1 MKISLKKFIYTLV
14 ICLISFYTTNVFAI
28 NECTK
33 EEKSRLQELA
43 NNIKIQY
50 DYRLREDI
58 IDGEV
63 LEVEPIYKLKML
75 NSNAD
80 LRYEYKLANESE
92 KKAIRDY
99 EIGDLEVYEG
109 DVLDFY
115 IYSYTNNLCTN
126 QFIKKIRVV
135 LPTYNRFYYFNK
147 EDCLEYSDFKYC
159 QEFMNTGNKSY
170 EEIEDLFT
178 EYKNEKNA
186 KKNDNFI
193 IKYFWYILGGVLGL
207 GALAFGII
215 VIVKKVK
222 AKEDL

>member
-1 MKISLKKFIYTLV
+1 MRISLKKIIYTLV
-14 ICLISFYTTNVFAI
+14 ICVISFSAMNVFAI

-33 EEKSRLQELA
+33 EEQSRLQELA

-75 NSNAD
+75 NSDAD
-80 LRYEYKLANESE
+80 LRYEYKLANENE

-135 LPTYNRFYYFNK
+135 LPTYNLFYYYNK
-147 EDCLEYSDFKYC
+147 DRCLEYSDFKYC
-159 QEFMNTGNKSY
+159 KEFLDTSNLDY
-170 EEIEDLFT
+170 EQIENDFNDYIEAQKKENESNFFKDNLVYIIISILVLIIIAVVIIILRQKKKHEDL
-178 EYKNEKNA
+178 
-186 KKNDNFI
+186 
-193 IKYFWYILGGVLGL
+193 
-207 GALAFGII
+207 
-215 VIVKKVK
+215 
-222 AKEDL
+222 

>member
-1 MKISLKKFIYTLV
+1 MKISLKKLIYTLV
-14 ICLISFYTTNVFAI
+14 ICMISFYTTNVFAI
-28 NECTK
+28 NECTN

-43 NNIKIQY
+43 NNIKIKY
-50 DYRLREDI
+50 DYKLREDI

-63 LEVEPIYKLKML
+63 LEIEPIYKLKML

-80 LRYEYKLANESE
+80 LRYEYKFAEESE

-109 DVLDFY
+109 DVIDFY
-115 IYSYTNNLCTN
+115 IYSYTTNLCTN

-159 QEFMNTGNKSY
+159 QEFMDISNLDY
-170 EEIEDLFT
+170 EQLEAEFSEYIDNQKKENESNFFKDNLVYVIISILVLVIIAVVIIILRQKKKREDL
-178 EYKNEKNA
+178 
-186 KKNDNFI
+186 
-193 IKYFWYILGGVLGL
+193 
-207 GALAFGII
+207 
-215 VIVKKVK
+215 
-222 AKEDL
+222 

>member
-1 MKISLKKFIYTLV
+1 
-14 ICLISFYTTNVFAI
+14 
-28 NECTK
+28 
-33 EEKSRLQELA
+33 
-43 NNIKIQY
+43 
-50 DYRLREDI
+50 
-58 IDGEV
+58 
-63 LEVEPIYKLKML
+63 ML

-80 LRYEYKLANESE
+80 LRYEYKFAEESE

-99 EIGDLEVYEG
+99 EIIDLEVYEG
-109 DVLDFY
+109 DVIDFY

-159 QEFMNTGNKSY
+159 QEFMDTGNKSY

-193 IKYFWYILGGVLGL
+193 IKYFWYIVGGVLGL
-207 GALAFGII
+207 GALAFGTI

>member
-1 MKISLKKFIYTLV
+1 MKISLKKLIYTLV
-14 ICLISFYTTNVFAI
+14 ICMISFYTTNVFAI
-28 NECTK
+28 NECTN

-43 NNIKIQY
+43 NNIKIKY
-50 DYRLREDI
+50 DYKLREDI

-63 LEVEPIYKLKML
+63 LEIEPIYKLKML

-80 LRYEYKLANESE
+80 LRYEYKFAEESE

-109 DVLDFY
+109 DVIDFY

-159 QEFMNTGNKSY
+159 QEFMDISNLDY
-170 EEIEDLFT
+170 EQLEAEFSEYIDNQKKENESNFFKDNLVYIIISILVLVIIAVVIIILRQKKKHEDL
-178 EYKNEKNA
+178 
-186 KKNDNFI
+186 
-193 IKYFWYILGGVLGL
+193 
-207 GALAFGII
+207 
-215 VIVKKVK
+215 
-222 AKEDL
+222 

>member
-80 LRYEYKLANESE
+80 LRYEYKFANESE

-109 DVLDFY
+109 DILDFY

-135 LPTYNRFYYFNK
+135 LPVYNYFYYYNK
-147 EDCLEYSDFKYC
+147 DKCLEYSDFKYC
-159 QEFMNTGNKSY
+159 KEFLDTSNLDYDQIETEFNEYIEAQKKENKSNFFKDNLVY
-170 EEIEDLFT
+170 IIISILVLIIIAVVIIILRQKKKHEDL
-178 EYKNEKNA
+178 
-186 KKNDNFI
+186 
-193 IKYFWYILGGVLGL
+193 
-207 GALAFGII
+207 
-215 VIVKKVK
+215 
-222 AKEDL
+222 

>member
-14 ICLISFYTTNVFAI
+14 ICMISFYTTNVFAI
-28 NECTK
+28 NECTN

-43 NNIKIQY
+43 NNI
-50 DYRLREDI
+50 
-58 IDGEV
+58 DGEV
-63 LEVEPIYKLKML
+63 LEIEPIYKLKML

-80 LRYEYKLANESE
+80 LRYEYKFAEESE

-109 DVLDFY
+109 DVIDFY
-115 IYSYTNNLCTN
+115 IYSYTTNLCTN

-159 QEFMNTGNKSY
+159 QEFMDTGNKSY

-178 EYKNEKNA
+178 EYKNEKNV

-193 IKYFWYILGGVLGL
+193 IKYFWYIVGGVLGL
-207 GALAFGII
+207 GALTFGTI
-215 VIVKKVK
+215 VIMKKIK

>member
-1 MKISLKKFIYTLV
+1 MRISLKKIIYTLV
-14 ICLISFYTTNVFAI
+14 ICVISFSAMNVFAI

-33 EEKSRLQELA
+33 EEQSRLQELA

-75 NSNAD
+75 NSDAD
-80 LRYEYKLANESE
+80 LRYEYKLANENE

-135 LPTYNRFYYFNK
+135 LPTYNLFYYYNK
-147 EDCLEYSDFKYC
+147 DRCLEYSDFKYC
-159 QEFMNTGNKSY
+159 KEFLDTSNLDY
-170 EEIEDLFT
+170 EQIENDFKEYIEAQKKENESNFFKDNLVYIIISILVLIIIAVVIIILRQKKKHEDL
-178 EYKNEKNA
+178 
-186 KKNDNFI
+186 
-193 IKYFWYILGGVLGL
+193 
-207 GALAFGII
+207 
-215 VIVKKVK
+215 
-222 AKEDL
+222 

>member
-1 MKISLKKFIYTLV
+1 MKIKLKKIIYTLV

-43 NNIKIQY
+43 NNIKIKY
-50 DYRLREDI
+50 DFKLIEDDV
-58 IDGEV
+58 DGEV
-63 LEVEPIYKLKML
+63 YDVNPIYKLKML
-75 NSNAD
+75 NSDPD
-80 LRYEYKLANESE
+80 LRYEYKFAEESE

-109 DVLDFY
+109 DVIDFY

-159 QEFMNTGNKSY
+159 QEFMDISNLDY
-170 EEIEDLFT
+170 EQLEAEFSEYIDNQKKENESNFFKDNLVYIIISILVLVIIAVVIIILRQKKKHEDL
-178 EYKNEKNA
+178 
-186 KKNDNFI
+186 
-193 IKYFWYILGGVLGL
+193 
-207 GALAFGII
+207 
-215 VIVKKVK
+215 
-222 AKEDL
+222 